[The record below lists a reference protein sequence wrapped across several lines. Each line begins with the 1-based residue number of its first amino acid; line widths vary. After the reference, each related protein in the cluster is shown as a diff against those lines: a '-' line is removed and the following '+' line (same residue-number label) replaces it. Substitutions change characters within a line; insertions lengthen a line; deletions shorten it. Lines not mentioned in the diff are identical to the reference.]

1 VKHRQLGRTG
11 VFVSPL
17 CLGTMN
23 FGGPTTEEDGI
34 AIIHRALDAGI
45 NFLDTANVY
54 NAGESERIVGKAL
67 EQAGGRERIVLATKV
82 FSPMG
87 KDLNERG
94 GSRFHIIKACEDS
107 LRRLDVDHIDLYQL
121 HRPAL
126 NIPQDET
133 LRAFDDL
140 VRSGKVRY
148 IGAST
153 FPSWAVM
160 EALAISEK
168 YSLHRYVS
176 EQPPYNLLDRRI
188 ENELLPLCE
197 RYDLAVLPWSPV
209 AGGVLTGR
217 YSEDDLSPDGSR
229 AQRWGA
235 RFATRV
241 TQRGLEVAAEVA
253 MMAAERG
260 LSTSQ
265 LALLWVKD
273 QPQVTAPIYG
283 PRTMAHLEDA
293 LPVLDMTLADE
304 DRPLFDALV
313 HPGNVVADFHD
324 SNNWMKARVARPQ
337 RSST

>member
-1 VKHRQLGRTG
+1 MQYRRLGRSG
-11 VFVSPL
+11 VKVSPL

-23 FGGPTTEEDGI
+23 FGGPTDETESI
-34 AIIHRALDAGI
+34 AIVERALAAGI
-45 NFLDTANVY
+45 NFIDTANVY

-67 EQAGGRERIVLATKV
+67 RQSGQRNDVVLATKV

-87 KDLNERG
+87 PGPNQRG
-94 GSRFHIIKACEDS
+94 GSRAHIIEACEAS
-107 LRRLDVDHIDLYQL
+107 LRRLEVEHIDLYQL
-121 HRPAL
+121 HRAAL
-126 NIPQDET
+126 DIPQDET

-140 VRSGKVRY
+140 IRAGKVRY

-153 FPSWAVM
+153 HPAWVVM
-160 EALAISEK
+160 EALAISER
-168 YSLHRYVS
+168 LHLNRYVS

-217 YSEDDLSPDGSR
+217 YAADSLKPEGSR
-229 AQRWGA
+229 ADRWGA
-235 RFATRV
+235 RFETRV
-241 TQRGLEVAAEVA
+241 TGQGLEVAAEVA
-253 MMAAERG
+253 RMAAERQ
-260 LSTSQ
+260 LSTTQ

-273 QPQVTAPIYG
+273 QPLITAPIYG
-283 PRTMAHLEDA
+283 PRTLEHLEDA
-293 LPVLDMTLADE
+293 LPVLELTLADE

-324 SNNWMKARVARPQ
+324 SNNWMKGRVIPR
-337 RSST
+337 

>member
-1 VKHRQLGRTG
+1 MQYRRLGRSG
-11 VFVSPL
+11 VKVSPL

-23 FGGPTTEEDGI
+23 FGGPTDESESI
-34 AIIHRALDAGI
+34 AIVERALAAGI
-45 NFLDTANVY
+45 NFIDTANVY

-67 EQAGGRERIVLATKV
+67 RQSGQRNDVVLATKV

-87 KDLNERG
+87 PGPNQRG
-94 GSRFHIIKACEDS
+94 GSRAHIIEACEAS
-107 LRRLDVDHIDLYQL
+107 LRRLEVEHIDLYQL
-121 HRPAL
+121 HRAAL
-126 NIPQDET
+126 DIPQDET

-140 VRSGKVRY
+140 IRAGKVRY

-153 FPSWAVM
+153 HPAWVVM

-168 YSLHRYVS
+168 LHLHRYVS

-217 YSEDDLSPDGSR
+217 YTADRLKPEGSR
-229 AQRWGA
+229 ADRWGA
-235 RFATRV
+235 RFETRV
-241 TQRGLEVAAEVA
+241 TDRGLEVAAEVA
-253 MMAAERG
+253 RMATERQ
-260 LSTSQ
+260 LSTTQ

-273 QPQVTAPIYG
+273 QPLITAPIYG
-283 PRTMAHLEDA
+283 PRTLEHLDDA
-293 LPVLDMTLADE
+293 LPVLEMTLADE

-313 HPGNVVADFHD
+313 PPGNVVADFHD
-324 SNNWMKARVARPQ
+324 SNNWMKGRVIPR
-337 RSST
+337 

>member
-1 VKHRQLGRTG
+1 MQYRRLGRSG
-11 VFVSPL
+11 VMVSPL

-23 FGGPTTEEDGI
+23 FGGPTDEAESI
-34 AIIHRALDAGI
+34 AIVERSLAAGI
-45 NFLDTANVY
+45 NFIDTANVY

-67 EQAGGRERIVLATKV
+67 RVSGARNDVVLATKV

-87 KDLNERG
+87 PGPNQRG
-94 GSRFHIIKACEDS
+94 GSRAHIIEACEAS
-107 LRRLDVDHIDLYQL
+107 LRRLEVEHIDLYQL
-121 HRPAL
+121 HRAAL
-126 NIPQDET
+126 GIPQDET

-140 VRSGKVRY
+140 IRAGKVRY

-153 FPSWAVM
+153 HPAWVVM

-168 YSLHRYVS
+168 LHLNRYVS

-217 YSEDDLSPDGSR
+217 YTADSLKPDGSR
-229 AQRWGA
+229 ADRWGA
-235 RFATRV
+235 RFETRV
-241 TQRGLEVAAEVA
+241 TPRGLEVAAEVA
-253 MMAAERG
+253 RMAAERN
-260 LSTSQ
+260 LSTAA

-273 QPQVTAPIYG
+273 QPLVTAPIYG
-283 PRTMAHLEDA
+283 PRTLEHLEDA
-293 LPVLDMTLADE
+293 LPVLEMTLADE

-324 SNNWMKARVARPQ
+324 SNNWMKGRVVLR
-337 RSST
+337 

>member
-1 VKHRQLGRTG
+1 M
-11 VFVSPL
+11 VSPL

-23 FGGPTTEEDGI
+23 FGGPTDESESI
-34 AIIHRALDAGI
+34 AIVERSLAAGI
-45 NFLDTANVY
+45 NFIDTANVY

-67 EQAGGRERIVLATKV
+67 RLSGARNDVVLATKV

-87 KDLNERG
+87 PGPNQRG
-94 GSRFHIIKACEDS
+94 GSRLHIIEACEAS
-107 LRRLDVDHIDLYQL
+107 LRRLEVEHIDLYQL
-121 HRPAL
+121 HRAAL
-126 NIPQDET
+126 DIPQDET

-140 VRSGKVRY
+140 ISAGKVRY

-153 FPSWAVM
+153 HPAWVVM

-168 YSLHRYVS
+168 LHLNRYVS

-217 YSEDDLSPDGSR
+217 YTADNLKPDGSR
-229 AQRWGA
+229 ADRWGA
-235 RFATRV
+235 RFETRV
-241 TQRGLEVAAEVA
+241 TPRGLEVVAEVA
-253 MMAAERG
+253 RMAAERQ
-260 LSTSQ
+260 LSTAA

-273 QPQVTAPIYG
+273 QPLVTAPIYG
-283 PRTMAHLEDA
+283 PRTLEHLEDA
-293 LPVLDMTLADE
+293 LPVLEMTLADE

-324 SNNWMKARVARPQ
+324 SNNWMKGRVVQ
-337 RSST
+337 H

>member
-1 VKHRQLGRTG
+1 MQYRRLGRSG
-11 VFVSPL
+11 VMVSPL

-23 FGGPTTEEDGI
+23 FGGPTDESESI
-34 AIIHRALDAGI
+34 AIVERSLAAGI
-45 NFLDTANVY
+45 NFIDTANVY

-67 EQAGGRERIVLATKV
+67 RLSGARNDVVLATKV

-87 KDLNERG
+87 PGPNQRG
-94 GSRFHIIKACEDS
+94 GSRLHIIEACEAS
-107 LRRLDVDHIDLYQL
+107 LRRLEVEHIDLYQL
-121 HRPAL
+121 HRAAL
-126 NIPQDET
+126 DIPQDET

-140 VRSGKVRY
+140 ISAGKVRY

-153 FPSWAVM
+153 HPAWVVM

-168 YSLHRYVS
+168 LHLNRYVS

-217 YSEDDLSPDGSR
+217 YTADNLKPDGSR
-229 AQRWGA
+229 ADRWGA
-235 RFATRV
+235 RFETRV
-241 TQRGLEVAAEVA
+241 TPRGLEVVAEVA
-253 MMAAERG
+253 RMAAERQ
-260 LSTSQ
+260 LSTAA

-273 QPQVTAPIYG
+273 QPLVTAPIYG
-283 PRTMAHLEDA
+283 PRTLEHLEDA
-293 LPVLDMTLADE
+293 LPVLEMTLADE

-324 SNNWMKARVARPQ
+324 SNNWMKGRVVQ
-337 RSST
+337 H